1 MACYVID
8 WHELKVTNQKMLI
21 MLMERAKKPLGL
33 QAMGVFRL
41 NLFTLMKVSNLYVV
55 KT

>member
-8 WHELKVTNQKMLI
+8 WYELKVTNQKMLI
-21 MLMERAKKPLGL
+21 TLMERAKKPLGL

-41 NLFTLMKVSNLYVV
+41 NLFTLMKVSICVS
-55 KT
+55 